1 MLFALPAELIVGT
14 AVALLLHNSPHR
26 KIFLPALLLPIVATP
41 IVVGFIFKYM
51 YQEDYGLISFFMKLL
66 HIFPGFN
73 LTSQIHTVLLALAFV
88 DFWEWTPFVMLIM
101 LAGFNGIPV
110 SVTEAANLDG
120 ASGWTRLW
128 FIELPMLRAEF
139 LVALLFRTVDII
151 RVYDIIYATTRGGP
165 GAFSESA
172 SVYLQTVA
180 FKFRDLGYASAFG
193 FTLVLLG
200 VALATLYLRVARPRD
215 RSRHDVRKMPGEF
228 RRSFA
233 KSSAGPRRACRPLP
247 DHAVLPG
254 AGDLGPHHGAEA
266 AQGHLQQSSA
276 VPVPSD
282 AGKLPVR
289 VEEQSLRPLL
299 PELTDRKQRLRRCQH
314 VHRRPG
320 CLRVFAVQGPSIE

>member
-1 MLFALPAELIVGT
+1 MRSNVRHVMHSFGRGRTPFLFLLPLLLILLVINIYPTVFEIGTSFSSRTLGLPSSHFVGLRNFRHMLVDARFWNSLWVTFRLLLFALPAELVVGT

-51 YQEDYGLISFFMKLL
+51 YQEDYGLISFFLKLTHL
-66 HIFPGFN
+66 FPGFN

-101 LAGFNGIPV
+101 LAGFNGIPI

-120 ASGWTRLW
+120 ASGWKRLW

-172 SVYLQTVA
+172 SVYLQTTA

-200 VALATLYLRVARPRD
+200 VALATIYLRVAR
-215 RSRHDVRKMPGEF
+215 
-228 RRSFA
+228 A
-233 KSSAGPRRACRPLP
+233 
-247 DHAVLPG
+247 
-254 AGDLGPHHGAEA
+254 
-266 AQGHLQQSSA
+266 
-276 VPVPSD
+276 
-282 AGKLPVR
+282 
-289 VEEQSLRPLL
+289 
-299 PELTDRKQRLRRCQH
+299 RKQE
-314 VHRRPG
+314 P
-320 CLRVFAVQGPSIE
+320 A

>member
-1 MLFALPAELIVGT
+1 MQLNVRHVRAAYGRVRTPFLFLLPLLLILLVINVYPTVFEIGTSFSSRTMGMTSSHFVGLKNFRHMLTDGRFWNSLWVTLRLLLFALPAELVVGT

-26 KIFLPALLLPIVATP
+26 KLFLPALLLPIVATP

-51 YQEDYGLISFFMKLL
+51 YQEDYGLISYAMKLL
-66 HIFPGFN
+66 HVFPGFN
-73 LTSQIHTVLLALAFV
+73 LTSRIHTVLPALAFV

-101 LAGFNGIPV
+101 LAGFNGIPL

-120 ASGWTRLW
+120 ASGWKRLW

-172 SVYLQTVA
+172 SVYLQITA

-200 VALATLYLRVARPRD
+200 VALATLYLRLARAR
-215 RSRHDVRKMPGEF
+215 GQ
-228 RRSFA
+228 
-233 KSSAGPRRACRPLP
+233 
-247 DHAVLPG
+247 
-254 AGDLGPHHGAEA
+254 EA
-266 AQGHLQQSSA
+266 A
-276 VPVPSD
+276 
-282 AGKLPVR
+282 R
-289 VEEQSLRPLL
+289 
-299 PELTDRKQRLRRCQH
+299 
-314 VHRRPG
+314 
-320 CLRVFAVQGPSIE
+320 

>member
-1 MLFALPAELIVGT
+1 MRSNVRHVVHSFGRGRTPFLFLLPLLLILLVINIYPTVFEIGTSFSSRTLGLPSSHFVGLRNFRHMLVDARFWNSLWVTFRLLLFALPAELVVGT

-51 YQEDYGLISFFMKLL
+51 YQEDYGLISFFLKLTHL
-66 HIFPGFN
+66 FPGFN

-101 LAGFNGIPV
+101 LAGFNGIPI

-120 ASGWTRLW
+120 ASGWKRLW

-172 SVYLQTVA
+172 SVYLQTTA

-200 VALATLYLRVARPRD
+200 VGLATIYLRLARARGQAP
-215 RSRHDVRKMPGEF
+215 
-228 RRSFA
+228 A
-233 KSSAGPRRACRPLP
+233 
-247 DHAVLPG
+247 
-254 AGDLGPHHGAEA
+254 
-266 AQGHLQQSSA
+266 
-276 VPVPSD
+276 
-282 AGKLPVR
+282 
-289 VEEQSLRPLL
+289 
-299 PELTDRKQRLRRCQH
+299 
-314 VHRRPG
+314 
-320 CLRVFAVQGPSIE
+320 

>member
-1 MLFALPAELIVGT
+1 MKSSVRHAIRAFGRGRTPFLFLLPLLLILLVINIYPTVFEIGTSFSSRTLGMTSSHFVGLANFRRMLTDSRFWNSLWVTLRLLLFALPAELIVGT

-51 YQEDYGLISFFMKLL
+51 YQEDYGLISYFLKLTHL
-66 HIFPGFN
+66 FPGFN
-73 LTSQIHTVLLALAFV
+73 LTSQIHTVLPALAFV

-101 LAGFNGIPV
+101 LAGFNGIPI

-165 GAFSESA
+165 GSFSESA
-172 SVYLQTVA
+172 SVYLQTTA

-200 VALATLYLRVARPRD
+200 VALATLYLRAARARGQAP
-215 RSRHDVRKMPGEF
+215 
-228 RRSFA
+228 A
-233 KSSAGPRRACRPLP
+233 
-247 DHAVLPG
+247 
-254 AGDLGPHHGAEA
+254 
-266 AQGHLQQSSA
+266 
-276 VPVPSD
+276 
-282 AGKLPVR
+282 
-289 VEEQSLRPLL
+289 
-299 PELTDRKQRLRRCQH
+299 
-314 VHRRPG
+314 
-320 CLRVFAVQGPSIE
+320 